1 MIHAPIFHYSG
12 SSIALWSF
20 GLVTSLLSAVLILAL
35 DPSSLVTFGT
45 VGMLFATPV
54 AVIINTVMARRDA
67 SKAAALAI
75 KVAEQAAEAARLLS
89 DRQDSSAN
97 KAAEAARLLLQSNKD
112 VAETARVQG
121 DKLDEIHVLVNSNLT
136 ASMESELVAHK
147 AALALMKEMV
157 DIKESSGKKPSR
169 DLLSGIAVSE
179 KKVSELSAKLSDRLK
194 QSKTH

>member
-1 MIHAPIFHYSG
+1 
-12 SSIALWSF
+12 
-20 GLVTSLLSAVLILAL
+20 
-35 DPSSLVTFGT
+35 
-45 VGMLFATPV
+45 MLFATPV